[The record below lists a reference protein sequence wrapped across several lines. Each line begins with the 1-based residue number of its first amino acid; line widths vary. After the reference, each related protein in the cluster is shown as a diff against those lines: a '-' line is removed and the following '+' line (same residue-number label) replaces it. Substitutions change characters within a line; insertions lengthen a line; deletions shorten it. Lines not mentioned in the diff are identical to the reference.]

1 MHRLRERVERDEASA
16 ERCDFERHE
25 ADADLVR
32 QRADV
37 GRGDAEEEEGA
48 SEREEREREEVQFS
62 FATSPRPPES
72 DRDEVMEVREREIGD
87 VGRARHEREERD
99 GDRDAGGAN
108 QERAARDDERAAR
121 RDEPR
126 ANAAAEEAR
135 DEREADEDPDRPSRV
150 QAWSRDEVAH
160 VADDVRNAEDDRA
173 EEEKPHRRE
182 RRRRERDREEHA
194 GVERDA
200 RLALRDERRADPCDH
215 REHRAANAI
224 ERPEP
229 RLCAHDRHAESVHS
243 RSSMAD
249 RNLTFDFTAP
259 AVDSQ
264 PPPEAKAAPKKP
276 VDEAPRVLTV
286 AELDRAIR
294 GTLERSFAASTL
306 VEGEVTG
313 ARAAP
318 SGHIYL
324 CLKDEEEEATIDVVI
339 YKSSLTPRMRAL
351 LVDGARVRMR
361 GRPTFWPPRGKLQF
375 VADRADATGKGALL
389 EALERLKAKLAAEG
403 LFAAERKRTLP
414 IEPRVLGVVTS
425 ANGAAIHDVCRVAFR
440 RGGARILLAPA
451 LVQGVGAADSI
462 RRALLAL
469 QRVAL
474 VDVIIVGRGGGSS
487 EDLAAFND
495 EALVRTVAACRVPVV
510 SAVGHEVD
518 VTLTDFAADA
528 RAATPSQAA
537 EMLVPDTRARR
548 ERLVQARARLARAIR
563 GRVTEGRV
571 ALGDIQSKLGDPRL
585 AIASHQQ
592 SLDDLGARLEAAT
605 RGAVVKRRDTLSR
618 AQERL
623 AYVHPRAVVA
633 RERASFVRIADRL
646 AVVMRGAIE
655 RRAGSLGAVGAR
667 LDALSPLKVLSR
679 GYAIATSSDGR
690 AVRGARDVRAGDR
703 VNVRV
708 DGARFDAEVTSVEEL
723 ASEATNE

>member
-1 MHRLRERVERDEASA
+1 
-16 ERCDFERHE
+16 
-25 ADADLVR
+25 
-32 QRADV
+32 
-37 GRGDAEEEEGA
+37 
-48 SEREEREREEVQFS
+48 
-62 FATSPRPPES
+62 
-72 DRDEVMEVREREIGD
+72 
-87 VGRARHEREERD
+87 
-99 GDRDAGGAN
+99 
-108 QERAARDDERAAR
+108 
-121 RDEPR
+121 
-126 ANAAAEEAR
+126 
-135 DEREADEDPDRPSRV
+135 
-150 QAWSRDEVAH
+150 
-160 VADDVRNAEDDRA
+160 
-173 EEEKPHRRE
+173 
-182 RRRRERDREEHA
+182 
-194 GVERDA
+194 
-200 RLALRDERRADPCDH
+200 
-215 REHRAANAI
+215 
-224 ERPEP
+224 
-229 RLCAHDRHAESVHS
+229 
-243 RSSMAD
+243 MAD

-259 AVDSQ
+259 PTEPV
-264 PPPEAKAAPKKP
+264 PRAKDDAKKP
-276 VDEAPRVLTV
+276 DDAAPRVLTV

-294 GTLERSFAASTL
+294 GTLERSFATSTL

-324 CLKDEEEEATIDVVI
+324 TLKDEEEEATVDCVI

-351 LVDGARVRMR
+351 LVDGARVRLR

-414 IEPRVLGVVTS
+414 IEPRVIGVVTS
-425 ANGAAIHDVCRVAFR
+425 ASGAAIHDVCRVAFR

-451 LVQGVGAADSI
+451 LVQGVGAPESI

-469 QRVAL
+469 QRVAD

-495 EALVRTVAACRVPVV
+495 EALVRAVAACRVPVV

-537 EMLVPDTRARR
+537 ELLVPDTRARR
-548 ERLVQARARLARAIR
+548 ERLAQARARLARAIR
-563 GRVTEGRV
+563 GLVTEGKV
-571 ALGDIQSKLGDPRL
+571 TLGEIQNKLGDPRL

-592 SLDDLGARLEAAT
+592 SLDDLGARLEKTT
-605 RGAVVKRRDTLSR
+605 RVAIAKRHDVLSR

-623 AYVHPRAVVA
+623 AYVHPRAVVS
-633 RERASFVRIADRL
+633 RDRASLVRVSDRL

-655 RRAGSLGAVGAR
+655 RRAGALGAAGAR

-679 GYAIATSSDGR
+679 GYAIATTADGR
-690 AVRGARDVRAGDR
+690 AVRGASDVRPGDR
-703 VNVRV
+703 VRVRV
-708 DGARFDAEVTSVEEL
+708 DGGRFDAEVTDVEEL
-723 ASEATNE
+723 APRRNAGDT